1 MKNVLLK
8 IEYDGTSY
16 HGWQKQTNTETIEQ
30 SIQSVLGIIF
40 QSEITLRACSR
51 TDAGVH
57 AKGQLA
63 TISIPDDFPL
73 QRLFSSVNSLL
84 PPDISIVDI
93 VEVGSDFLI
102 KNENTGKRYIYRVN
116 NSSVRMAIGRNY
128 YWWVKRKF
136 DLAPMQLAASNLVG
150 THHYS
155 AFRGK
160 GCTQKDLSKT
170 ITIADIEESYNS
182 GYRHLKFTI
191 EGSGFLK
198 NMIRIIV
205 GTLVEVG
212 RGKINPGSVQ
222 NALKTGLRTDA
233 GLTAPAQGLMLDR
246 IYLKN
251 NPFDDCG

>member
-136 DLAPMQLAASNLVG
+136 DLAPMQLAASNLVELIIILLFG
-150 THHYS
+150 
-155 AFRGK
+155 A
-160 GCTQKDLSKT
+160 KDVPRKISLRPLLSR
-170 ITIADIEESYNS
+170 ILRNLIIPVIDISN
-182 GYRHLKFTI
+182 L
-191 EGSGFLK
+191 
-198 NMIRIIV
+198 
-205 GTLVEVG
+205 
-212 RGKINPGSVQ
+212 Q
-222 NALKTGLRTDA
+222 LRD
-233 GLTAPAQGLMLDR
+233 PD
-246 IYLKN
+246 
-251 NPFDDCG
+251 F